1 MAQWLPHRVLRPGFF
16 IAHPLTT
23 VIIGAHDGVS
33 NSERKKCA
41 GLRPTVCAL
50 LGVVALTTACGNST
64 SGEQAGSGRIA
75 DVASSVAA
83 SSVQAHGAPLLS
95 GQPGSGAV
103 ESLTRAAGGV
113 DGARYTAR
121 GTGSSATITG
131 GMVVGRI
138 GGGERA
144 SRDSIIVPTHDHA
157 ACEPFT
163 QRALPSAADGVG
175 NAVVWLVGVASGPA
189 DTSSRRS
196 ALRLAGCRL
205 EPRVQRV
212 PVGGTIMLSS
222 KDAMMTR
229 LRFVDVGGDG
239 TPRATVLFNDA
250 GQVVPTSDAAA
261 RGGLVEV
268 RDDLH
273 PWVRAY
279 IAVAPHPFVAVTE
292 ADGLFRFDGVP
303 AGRYTL
309 VVWSEV
315 LGTRTRELT
324 VTSGVETRI
333 DIKY

>member
-1 MAQWLPHRVLRPGFF
+1 MAQWLPHRVSRPR
-16 IAHPLTT
+16 IIDAHAMPSPT
-23 VIIGAHDGVS
+23 IGANRGVGS
-33 NSERKKCA
+33 RARKCA
-41 GLRPTVCAL
+41 LVV
-50 LGVVALTTACGNST
+50 VVALTTACGDGRSA
-64 SGEQAGSGRIA
+64 EQAGSGRIA

-83 SSVQAHGAPLLS
+83 SGVQAQGAPS
-95 GQPGSGAV
+95 VGAQPGSGAV
-103 ESLTRAAGGV
+103 QSLTRAAGGA
-113 DGARYTAR
+113 DGGRYTAR
-121 GTGSSATITG
+121 RAGTSAVISD
-131 GMVVGRI
+131 GMIVGRI

-144 SRDSIIVPTHDHA
+144 SRDTIIIPTHDHS

-189 DTSSRRS
+189 DTTSRRS

-212 PVGGTIMLSS
+212 PVGGTIMVTS

-250 GQVVPTSDAAA
+250 GQVVPTSNPTA

-292 ADGLFRFDGVP
+292 ADGLFRFEGVP

-333 DIKY
+333 DVKY

>member
-1 MAQWLPHRVLRPGFF
+1 M
-16 IAHPLTT
+16 I
-23 VIIGAHDGVS
+23 
-33 NSERKKCA
+33 
-41 GLRPTVCAL
+41 
-50 LGVVALTTACGNST
+50 
-64 SGEQAGSGRIA
+64 
-75 DVASSVAA
+75 
-83 SSVQAHGAPLLS
+83 
-95 GQPGSGAV
+95 
-103 ESLTRAAGGV
+103 
-113 DGARYTAR
+113 
-121 GTGSSATITG
+121 
-131 GMVVGRI
+131 VGRI

-144 SRDSIIVPTHDHA
+144 SRDTIIVPTHDLA

-163 QRALPSAADGVG
+163 QRLLPSAADGVG

-189 DTSSRRS
+189 DTASRRS

-212 PVGGTIMLSS
+212 PVGGTVMLSS
-222 KDAMMTR
+222 KDPMMTR

-239 TPRATVLFNDA
+239 PPRTTVLFNDA
-250 GQVVPTSDAAA
+250 GQVVPTSAATT

-279 IAVAPHPFVAVTE
+279 IAVAPHPFVAVTG
-292 ADGLFRFDGVP
+292 ADGQFRFDGVP

-333 DIKY
+333 DVKY